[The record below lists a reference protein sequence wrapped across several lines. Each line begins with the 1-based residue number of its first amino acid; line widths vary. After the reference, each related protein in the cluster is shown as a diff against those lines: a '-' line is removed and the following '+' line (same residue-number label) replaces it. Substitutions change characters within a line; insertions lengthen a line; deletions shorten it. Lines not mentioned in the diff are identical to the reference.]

1 MNLSFS
7 PILFVCPFFAIK
19 KTGIKPV
26 LEKDD
31 LVVTSRFLSKKPV
44 LNRFFRKDYI
54 VVIARIFSR
63 LIRHCDRQSLKRCLM
78 LLRHLF
84 FLLHLEHN
92 LSHNLDPGSH
102 N

>member
-31 LVVTSRFLSKKPV
+31 LVVTSRFLSKKTGIKPV
-44 LNRFFRKDYI
+44 F
-54 VVIARIFSR
+54 
-63 LIRHCDRQSLKRCLM
+63 
-78 LLRHLF
+78 
-84 FLLHLEHN
+84 
-92 LSHNLDPGSH
+92 
-102 N
+102 